1 MIDFRLSLG
10 DYFADKSAKD
20 IPEDLVW
27 EDGMDEPEI
36 GDSRASKGGVFR
48 TWMPQFPATVRPFGK
63 ESNNSFRG
71 YLYDELEIGLVNMHP
86 LTGKIIPG
94 VAKRWAVSADKRT
107 VYYELDEEHVTM
119 TGRRSRRRI
128 FKCLPTFGCLTMS
141 PLLTRSSITVSSL
154 PRLRSTVIACSR

>member
-1 MIDFRLSLG
+1 M
-10 DYFADKSAKD
+10 
-20 IPEDLVW
+20 PEDLVW

-36 GDSRASKGGVFR
+36 GDPRATKGGVFR

-71 YLYDELEIGLVNMHP
+71 YLYDELEIGLVGMHP

-107 VYYELDEEHVTM
+107 VYYELDPDARYNDGVKVKAQDFQ
-119 TGRRSRRRI
+119 SV
-128 FKCLPTFGCLTMS
+128 CLPAG
-141 PLLTRSSITVSSL
+141 V
-154 PRLRSTVIACSR
+154 